1 MKYVA
6 WDSENNDKIIA
17 TRGIGFEEVI
27 NAIFEGKTITVL
39 RHQNVKRH
47 PNQRLF
53 VINIDDYAYVVP
65 FVEDKEK
72 LFLKTIYPS
81 RKHTEQYIEKGAL

>member
-6 WDSENNDKIIA
+6 WDQEKNERLLA

-39 RHQNVKRH
+39 RHQNVKRY
-47 PNQRLF
+47 PNQCLF

-72 LFLKTIYPS
+72 VFLKTIYPS
-81 RKHTEQYIEKGAL
+81 RKHTKFYIEKGAL